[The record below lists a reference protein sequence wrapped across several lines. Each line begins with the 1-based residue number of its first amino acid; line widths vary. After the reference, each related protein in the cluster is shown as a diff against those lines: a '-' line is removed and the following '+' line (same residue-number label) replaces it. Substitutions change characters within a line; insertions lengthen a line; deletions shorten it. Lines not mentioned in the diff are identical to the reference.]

1 VPAVLFLQAIF
12 ARWALCS
19 GFARCLVVSKKQPGE
34 QAEKNPLK
42 AGFSGATSGNRVPE
56 AIT

>member
-19 GFARCLVVSKKQPGE
+19 GFARCLVVSKKQASDR
-34 QAEKNPLK
+34 AEKNPLE
-42 AGFSGATSGNRVPE
+42 AGFSGATSGNRVTE